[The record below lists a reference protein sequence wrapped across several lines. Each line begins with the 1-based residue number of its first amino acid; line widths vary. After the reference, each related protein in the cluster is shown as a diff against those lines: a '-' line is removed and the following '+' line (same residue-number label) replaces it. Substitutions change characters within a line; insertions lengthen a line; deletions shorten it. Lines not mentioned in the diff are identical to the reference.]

1 MHIAVADRWIVM
13 TCCLTRAQ
21 DAYGDL
27 FTHDYLENNVAGSN
41 IEYGGFEPRLSK
53 VNHHINDFLV

>member
-1 MHIAVADRWIVM
+1 M
-13 TCCLTRAQ
+13 TCYLTRAQ

-53 VNHHINDFLV
+53 VNHQLNDFLV